1 MHSILSVLLRY
12 GTHLDN
18 LLALS
23 LLLAMSLDLLLYLF
37 ESLGICQFL
46 VCPLIYLLALLLK
59 SEHVVKNLILIYW
72 SIL

>member
-37 ESLGICQFL
+37 ESLGIRQFL
-46 VCPLIYLLALLLK
+46 VSPLIYLLALLLK